1 MKHLIM
7 IAILQTG
14 YFGVKVLDV
23 HGCLDLAILPI
34 SCQMEVLVVQSELMH
49 NTILV

>member
-1 MKHLIM
+1 M

-34 SCQMEVLVVQSELMH
+34 SCQIEVLVVQSELMH